1 MKVAVIGTVGVP
13 ANYGGFETLV
23 ENLLAKQQNPEIQYA
38 VYCSA
43 RNYKE
48 KRWVY
53 KGAKT
58 LYLPFKANGIQS
70 IVYDIV
76 SIVRALRQADVLL
89 ILGVS
94 GCLVLPLVRL
104 FYKKRI
110 IVNIDGLEHR
120 RAKWKNYV
128 RKFLKQ
134 SEATAVKNADVIV
147 SDNKGI
153 QDYVRHEYG
162 KESVMIEYGGDH
174 VLCDIPVVEQDV
186 LSDFGLVAGE
196 YAMALCRI
204 EPENNVEMILEA
216 FSQTSEKLL
225 FIGNWSHSEF
235 GRRMM
240 KTYADRPNLIIHPAV
255 YDIVALNVLRANCRY
270 YLHGHSAGGT
280 NPSLVEAMF
289 FGRPVFAFDVVY
301 NRETTEGKACYFS
314 SMEELKRLL
323 TAKPI
328 DGKEME
334 IIARRRYTWD
344 TIVRKYEA
352 LYNNETEDSLE
363 ENL

>member
-23 ENLLAKQQNPEIQYA
+23 ENLLTKQQNPEIQYA

-43 RNYKE
+43 RSYKE

-53 KGAKT
+53 KGAKM
-58 LYLPFKANGIQS
+58 LYLPFKANGMQS

-104 FYKKRI
+104 FCKKRI

-128 RKFLKQ
+128 RKFLKW
-134 SEATAVKNADVIV
+134 SEAAAVKNADVIV
-147 SDNKGI
+147 TDNKGI
-153 QDYVRHEYG
+153 QDYVRLEYG

-174 VLCDIPVVEQDV
+174 VLCDVSVAERDV

-216 FSQTSEKLL
+216 FSQTNEKLL
-225 FIGNWSHSEF
+225 FIGNWSNSEF

-240 KTYADRPNLIIHPAV
+240 RTYADRPNLIIHPAV

-289 FGRPVFAFDVVY
+289 FGRPVFAFDVIY
-301 NRETTEGKACYFS
+301 NRETTEEKASYFHTV
-314 SMEELKRLL
+314 EELKRLL
-323 TAKPI
+323 TTKSI

-334 IIARRRYTWD
+334 VIAYRRYTWD
-344 TIVRKYEA
+344 TIVRKYES
-352 LYNNETEDSLE
+352 LYNNELKKP
-363 ENL
+363 

>member
-43 RNYKE
+43 RSYKE

-94 GCLVLPLVRL
+94 GCLVLPFVRL

-120 RAKWKNYV
+120 RAKWKTYV
-128 RKFLKQ
+128 RKFLKR
-134 SEATAVKNADVIV
+134 SEAAAVKNADVIV

-174 VLCDIPVVEQDV
+174 VLCDISVVERNV

-225 FIGNWSHSEF
+225 FVGNWSHSEF

-255 YDIVALNVLRANCRY
+255 YDIVALNVLRANCLY
-270 YLHGHSAGGT
+270 YLHWHSAGGT

-301 NRETTEGKACYFS
+301 NRETTEGKARYFS
-314 SMEELKRLL
+314 TVEELKQLL
-323 TAKPI
+323 KTQPT

-344 TIVRKYEA
+344 AIVRKYES
-352 LYNNETEDSLE
+352 LYNDESKNSSE
-363 ENL
+363 ESS